1 MTAPPRPDSE
11 PGQAPFGPRFVT
23 AVSVGSLLNPINSS
37 IIAIALVPIA
47 HHFGV
52 GADATS
58 WLVSG
63 LYLATAIGQPV
74 LGRLADRLGPRRV
87 YLAGLVTVAA
97 GGLLGYWAPTLGL
110 LVAARVLIGLGTS
123 AAYPAAMSM
132 VRRRSERSGGA
143 APASVMGAL
152 AMAGQVSMVLGPPL
166 GGLLDALGGWR
177 WIFLVNLPMA
187 AAGVVS
193 ALVWLPRDEPYE
205 RARTGGGGSLRDLAR
220 NRPLLVT
227 YLRNA
232 VTFMATYGFLYGWT
246 QWLEQGRG
254 LTAAVAGLLLMPTS
268 AVGAV
273 VSGLAA
279 RADGASG
286 RARWMLP
293 AGAAF
298 LLAGC
303 AWLPA
308 LDGEASVLSLCLLS
322 MVFGVQNGLN
332 IVGNQAAMY
341 AQAPPGQIGMA
352 AGLLRTSQYAGAI
365 CSALLISVTYGERA
379 TDEGLHRL
387 GVVLTAASALLLA
400 GTLLAA
406 VRAGR
411 TPAASGRA

>member
-1 MTAPPRPDSE
+1 MTAPARRDSE
-11 PGQAPFGPRFVT
+11 PGQASFGPRFVT

-58 WLVSG
+58 WLVSA

-74 LGRLADRLGPRRV
+74 LGRLADRLGPRRI

-110 LVAARVLIGLGTS
+110 LVVARVVIGLGTS

-132 VRRRSERSGGA
+132 VRRRSQRSGGS

-187 AAGVVS
+187 VAGVVS
-193 ALVWLPRDEPYE
+193 ALLWLPRDEPYE
-205 RARTGGGGSLRDLAR
+205 QDGAGGGGGLRDLAR

-232 VTFMATYGFLYGWT
+232 LTFMATYGFLYGWT

-279 RADGASG
+279 RADQ
-286 RARWMLP
+286 ARWMLP
-293 AGAAF
+293 AGAAA

-308 LDGEASVLSLCLLS
+308 LDGGASILSLCLLS
-322 MVFGVQNGLN
+322 ALFGVQNGLN

-341 AQAPPGQIGMA
+341 SQAPPDRIGMA

-365 CSALLISVTYGERA
+365 CSALLISLTYGERA

-400 GTLLAA
+400 GTLVAA
-406 VRAGR
+406 VRTGGR
-411 TPAASGRA
+411 RTRVSGRR